1 MAAPRALTA
10 EQAMAQ
16 AAALFGRGDLAG
28 AQVLCEAI
36 LRGDPRHFWAL
47 HLAATIALREE
58 RFADCVALAGRALER
73 EPTHPDVLCNRG
85 AALRHL
91 NRIEEALA
99 DYDRALAGQPRS
111 AVACNNRGVALA
123 ALNRHREAVE
133 SYSQALRIQP
143 GYSSAR
149 FHRGLSLLTLGD
161 FERGLEDYEA
171 RGDPASGLG
180 PHRRF
185 AQPAWTGRE
194 DVAGRTVLLH
204 AEQGMGDTLQFCRYA
219 RLVKAKGAT
228 VIVEAHPPLAPLL
241 EGVEGIDRTLPVG
254 APLPPFDFHCP
265 LASLPRVLGTRRD
278 ADIPAGTAYVAA
290 PAAHVERWRG
300 LLGPRARPL
309 IGLAWSGHPLQANDR
324 NRSMRL
330 EQLAP
335 LLAVDATFVSL
346 QKDVREADRALLE
359 RSGGLLD
366 FRAHIA
372 DFRDTAALV
381 SLADLVITVDTSVA
395 HLAGAM
401 GKPVWIMLCFSAD
414 WRYLLDREDSPWY
427 PSARLFR
434 QPGIGDWA
442 SVVQRVAA
450 EARAFAGG
458 CRPA

>member
-161 FERGLEDYEA
+161 LERGLEDYEA
-171 RGDPASGLG
+171 RGDVTSALG
-180 PHRRF
+180 PHRPMRK
-185 AQPAWTGRE
+185 PPWNGRE
-194 DVAGRTVLLH
+194 AVGGKSILLH
-204 AEQGMGDTLQFCRYA
+204 AEQGLGDTLQFARYA
-219 RLVKAKGAT
+219 RILKDQGAT
-228 VIVEAHPPLAPLL
+228 VILEAHPPLTPLL
-241 EGVEGIDRTLPVG
+241 ADVQGVDRCVAVGEALP
-254 APLPPFDFHCP
+254 AFDLHCP
-265 LASLPRVLGTRRD
+265 LASVPRAVGTRIET
-278 ADIPAGTAYVAA
+278 IPGGVPYVAA
-290 PAAHVERWRG
+290 PAGHVERWRG

-309 IGLAWSGHPLQANDR
+309 I
-324 NRSMRL
+324 
-330 EQLAP
+330 
-335 LLAVDATFVSL
+335 
-346 QKDVREADRALLE
+346 
-359 RSGGLLD
+359 
-366 FRAHIA
+366 
-372 DFRDTAALV
+372 
-381 SLADLVITVDTSVA
+381 
-395 HLAGAM
+395 
-401 GKPVWIMLCFSAD
+401 
-414 WRYLLDREDSPWY
+414 
-427 PSARLFR
+427 
-434 QPGIGDWA
+434 
-442 SVVQRVAA
+442 
-450 EARAFAGG
+450 
-458 CRPA
+458 